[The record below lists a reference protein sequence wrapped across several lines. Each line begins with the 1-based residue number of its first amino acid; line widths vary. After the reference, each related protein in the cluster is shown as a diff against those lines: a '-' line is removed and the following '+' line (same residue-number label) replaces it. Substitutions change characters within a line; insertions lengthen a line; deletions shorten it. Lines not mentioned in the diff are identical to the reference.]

1 MKFTKIVDN
10 SYSFQKRNKLADE
23 QVEIIKNKFF
33 QQLDNEKYNHITI
46 YCGGSLG
53 RGDVGKK
60 SDIDLFIL
68 SKNKIGQERHLDILK
83 LLAKI
88 ITISDELN
96 YPEFSNDGQF
106 ITVYSFPEMLEALG
120 SPRDDNE
127 NLFTVRM
134 LLLLESKCIFNE
146 EIYRQFMRDTIDHYF
161 RDSRGKKTFKP
172 LFILNDLL
180 RFWRT
185 LCLNYELIRDNK
197 ERPWRKKNIN
207 LKFSRMLTV
216 FATILPIISD
226 PSFNIDKLHK
236 LVVLSPL
243 KRLAVGLDYINDDE
257 LASEFNEFLSH
268 YEFFLKTK
276 EDMGSKK
283 SLDDVTLDRKTRD
296 SAKEFSGFLFKCL
309 THQNINYEY
318 KKYLVL

>member
-1 MKFTKIVDN
+1 MKFSKIVDN
-10 SYSFQKRNKLADE
+10 SYPFQQRNKSANE
-23 QVEIIKNKFF
+23 QVEKIRAEFSE
-33 QQLDNEKYNHITI
+33 QLDKEKYSHITI

-60 SDIDLFIL
+60 SDLDLFIL
-68 SKNKIGQERHLDILK
+68 SKNKGGQESRIDVLK
-83 LLAKI
+83 LLTKI
-88 ITISDELN
+88 IIINDKLE

-146 EIYRQFMRDTIDHYF
+146 DIYKQFIRDTIDHYF

-216 FATILPIISD
+216 FATILPIIS
-226 PSFNIDKLHK
+226 
-236 LVVLSPL
+236 
-243 KRLAVGLDYINDDE
+243 
-257 LASEFNEFLSH
+257 
-268 YEFFLKTK
+268 
-276 EDMGSKK
+276 
-283 SLDDVTLDRKTRD
+283 
-296 SAKEFSGFLFKCL
+296 
-309 THQNINYEY
+309 
-318 KKYLVL
+318 

>member
-1 MKFTKIVDN
+1 MDFTETVNNSSSVQERFKSAKTQLKKIKDEFANQLN
-10 SYSFQKRNKLADE
+10 S
-23 QVEIIKNKFF
+23 
-33 QQLDNEKYNHITI
+33 EKHKHITI

-60 SDIDLFIL
+60 SDLDLFIL
-68 SKNKIGQERHLDILK
+68 SENENGKERRLDGLK
-83 LLAKI
+83 LLSKI
-88 ITISDELN
+88 ITINDKLD

-106 ITVYSFPEMLEALG
+106 IKIYSFPEMLGALG

-134 LLLLESKCIFNE
+134 LMLLESKCIFNQE
-146 EIYRQFMRDTIDHYF
+146 KYSEFIVKSIDHYF
-161 RDSRGKKTFKP
+161 RDSRGKKSFKP

-185 LCLNYELIRDNK
+185 LCLNYELIRDNH

-226 PSFNIDKLHK
+226 NAFNKEKLYVLVK
-236 LVVLSPL
+236 LPPL
-243 KRLAVGLDYINDDE
+243 ERLAKGLNYINDTNLHKD
-257 LASEFNEFLSH
+257 FNNFISN
-268 YEFFLKTK
+268 YEFFLKIK

-283 SLDDVTLDRKTRD
+283 QLDDNGIDIEIREK
-296 SAKEFSGFLFKCL
+296 SKQFSDFLYNCL
-309 THQNINYEY
+309 THESINNEY
-318 KKYLVL
+318 VKYLII

>member
-1 MKFTKIVDN
+1 MNFRETVNN
-10 SYSFQKRNKLADE
+10 SYSFQKRYQSAEDQLQKIRTE
-23 QVEIIKNKFF
+23 FSK
-33 QQLDNEKYNHITI
+33 QLDENKYQHITV

-53 RGDVGKK
+53 RGDVGGK
-60 SDIDLFIL
+60 SDLDLFIL
-68 SKNKIGQERHLDILK
+68 SKTEKKDVRRLDVLK
-83 LLAKI
+83 LLSKI
-88 ITISDELN
+88 IRINDELG

-106 ITVYSFPEMLEALG
+106 IKIYSFPEMLKALG

-134 LLLLESKCIFNE
+134 LLLLESKCVFNQD
-146 EIYRQFMRDTIDHYF
+146 IYIQFLHNTVDHYF
-161 RDSRGKKTFKP
+161 RDSRGKKSFKP

-185 LCLNYELIRDNK
+185 LCLNYELIRDNS

-216 FATILPIISD
+216 FSTILPIISD
-226 PSFNIDKLHK
+226 PGFNKEKLYD
-236 LVVLSPL
+236 LVMLPPIH
-243 KRLAVGLDYINDDE
+243 RLATGLDYLNDDH
-257 LASEFNEFLSH
+257 LLNDFNQFMQH

-283 SLDDVTLDRKTRD
+283 SLDNASLDRKTREYAKD
-296 SAKEFSGFLFKCL
+296 FSAFLFNCL
-309 THQNINYEY
+309 THKSIKHEY
-318 KKYLVL
+318 VKYLVI

>member
-1 MKFTKIVDN
+1 MKFSEIVDN
-10 SYSFQKRNKLADE
+10 SFHFQKRNESANK
-23 QVEIIKNKFF
+23 QVEKIKTEFSE
-33 QQLDNEKYNHITI
+33 QLDKEKYSHITI

-60 SDIDLFIL
+60 SDLDLFIL
-68 SKNKIGQERHLDILK
+68 SKNNSGEERRLDILK
-83 LLAKI
+83 LLTKI
-88 ITISDELN
+88 ITINDKLG

-120 SPRDDNE
+120 SPKDDNE

-146 EIYRQFMRDTIDHYF
+146 DIYKQFIRDTIDHYF
-161 RDSRGKKTFKP
+161 RDRRGKKTFKP

-216 FATILPIISD
+216 FATVLPIISD
-226 PSFNIDKLHK
+226 PSFDMEKLHT
-236 LVVLSPL
+236 LVMLPPL
-243 KRLAVGLDYINDDE
+243 KRLAIGLDYINDDK
-257 LASEFNEFLSH
+257 LANDFNIFLTQ

-283 SLDDVTLDRKTRD
+283 SLDNVTLDRKTREV
-296 SAKEFSGFLFKCL
+296 AKEFSEFLFNCL
-309 THQNINYEY
+309 THHDINHEY
-318 KKYLVL
+318 KKYLIL

>member
-1 MKFTKIVDN
+1 MKFNEIVDS
-10 SYSFQKRNKLADE
+10 SYPFQQRNQSANE
-23 QVEIIKNKFF
+23 QVEKIRAEFSKE
-33 QQLDNEKYNHITI
+33 LDSEKYSHITI

-60 SDIDLFIL
+60 SDLDLFIL
-68 SKNKIGQERHLDILK
+68 SKNKAGHERRLDVLK
-83 LLAKI
+83 LLTKI
-88 ITISDELN
+88 ITINDRLG

-134 LLLLESKCIFNE
+134 LLLLESKCIFNDD
-146 EIYRQFMRDTIDHYF
+146 IYKQFTRSTIDHYF

-226 PSFNIDKLHK
+226 SSFDIEKLHQ
-236 LVVLSPL
+236 LVMLPPL
-243 KRLAVGLDYINDDE
+243 KRLATGLDYINDDN
-257 LASEFNEFLSH
+257 LANDFNIFISN
-268 YEFFLKTK
+268 YEFFLATK

-283 SLDDVTLDRKTRD
+283 SLDDVTLDRKARET
-296 SAKEFSGFLFKCL
+296 ATEFSEFLFNCL
-309 THQNINYEY
+309 THDNINHEY
-318 KKYLVL
+318 KKYLIL